1 MNHSHNHNQNNKD
14 QNQRSH
20 HDSKHMWLMMLGCL
34 LPLLVVLF
42 VRGGSSGTRNT
53 LFVLAGIGMLALH
66 FFGMRGGHHQGEEK
80 VNK

>member
-1 MNHSHNHNQNNKD
+1 
-14 QNQRSH
+14 
-20 HDSKHMWLMMLGCL
+20 MMLGCL